1 MTTVL
6 LIIGACI
13 LVAGAVS
20 FATGAFNSS
29 SKEEQLPIE
38 NPEVAKPTVVKNK
51 KAAKK
56 PAAPKKK
63 APKKE
68 LEA

>member
-13 LVAGAVS
+13 LVAFGAS
-20 FATGAFNSS
+20 FIGKLFAS

-38 NPEVAKPTVVKNK
+38 NPEVAKPTIVKNK